1 MRNLW
6 VCFIIILTLIV
17 FIEVTTILLY
27 HASMPERQTF
37 DTPTFDDNPW
47 NNKPTTNQHNFSCN
61 NHGLK
66 ELGFVHI
73 PKTAGSSIEKAA
85 FHDPSRRRWGYF
97 AWRGNQPTLKGIKEK
112 WLRKKYL
119 GPEYRKDITNTLW
132 HFPPFVLPFITR
144 NNTPY
149 EGQDLFAVIRNPF
162 TRIASEIQYRSR
174 DKGREKLLNK
184 TGVNRRT
191 QQDLQKLL
199 SCSREMKNASTLL
212 DPKGLNCLF
221 TKQGHL
227 IPQWQFFY
235 DRFSKQRQIRYLL
248 HFERLSEDFS
258 DLMESY
264 NLNISMGGERKRPTN
279 YKDVK
284 DGLFRDAK
292 DFDETTRLLI
302 VELYR
307 NDFEL
312 GGYSLNVSDTASFS
326 MDWKANGNSKFW
338 ELPCQTN
345 LEFLP

>member
-1 MRNLW
+1 M
-6 VCFIIILTLIV
+6 
-17 FIEVTTILLY
+17 
-27 HASMPERQTF
+27 H
-37 DTPTFDDNPW
+37 
-47 NNKPTTNQHNFSCN
+47 
-61 NHGLK
+61 
-66 ELGFVHI
+66 
-73 PKTAGSSIEKAA
+73 
-85 FHDPSRRRWGYF
+85 
-97 AWRGNQPTLKGIKEK
+97 EK

-119 GPEYRKDITNTLW
+119 GPEYQKETRILW
-132 HFPPFVLPFITR
+132 HAPPFVLPFITR

-162 TRIASEIQYRSR
+162 TRIASEIHYRAR
-174 DKGREKLLNK
+174 LRKKRLDKK
-184 TGVNRRT
+184 GVNRGT
-191 QQDLQKLL
+191 QQNLQKLL

-221 TKQGHL
+221 SQEGHL

-279 YKDVK
+279 YTDVK
-284 DGLFRDAK
+284 DGLFRDAT

-307 NDFEL
+307 DDFEL

-326 MDWKANGNSKFW
+326 RDWKANGNSKFW